1 MPGLEEV
8 IAEIERRV
16 SEERG
21 LTETGDLVREFVS
34 PEELSEIIAGL
45 LNFGEETE
53 VAERVWKLLGLIGP
67 EDSLADAY
75 TESYQSSVVGFFQ
88 PSKDRIV
95 VAQSGDGLGA
105 YAELVYAHE
114 YVHALQYGT
123 HDIGALEEA
132 VEDNSD
138 ADSAL
143 SALVE
148 GDASLVQQRYFQQ
161 HLTSRRSEIV
171 RTLDS
176 FPEGPEVP
184 AAVTDSLIFPYRAGP
199 RFVAALYRSGGWEA
213 VDRAFSNPPQS
224 TEQILHPDKYF
235 TEEAPIEVSLPE
247 LAAVLGEGWE
257 SKDDDVVG
265 EFGVI
270 LLLQTALEE
279 GAVQQ
284 AAEGWGGDRYA
295 YYAGPDGAELI
306 AMLAVWDSEDDA
318 DEFFEGY
325 TELLYG
331 LGAEDVVEES
341 AAASGILRGALHTI
355 HMVGD
360 QTLLIIATEAET
372 AETALG
378 AFSGFTPS

>member
-1 MPGLEEV
+1 VL
-8 IAEIERRV
+8 AEIERRV
-16 SEERG
+16 SKDRG
-21 LTETGDLVREFVS
+21 LTQTGDLVREFVS
-34 PEELSEIIAGL
+34 PEELSEIIGGL
-45 LNFGEETE
+45 LSFGEETE
-53 VAERVWKLLGLIGP
+53 VAERVWKLLGLIGQ

-88 PSKDRIV
+88 PSEDRIV

-132 VEDNSD
+132 VKDNSD
-138 ADSAL
+138 ADRAL
-143 SALVE
+143 TSLVE

-161 HLTSRRSEIV
+161 HLIARRSEILS
-171 RTLDS
+171 TLNS
-176 FPEGPEVP
+176 LPEGPDVP
-184 AAVTDSLIFPYRAGP
+184 VAVSDSLIFPYRAGP
-199 RFVAALYRSGGWEA
+199 RFVAALYRTGGWEA

-224 TEQILHPDKYF
+224 TEQILHPEKYL
-235 TEEAPIEVSLPE
+235 IEGDVPVEVTLPE
-247 LAAVLGEGWE
+247 VEAALGDGWE
-257 SKDDDVVG
+257 SKQDDVAG

-306 AMLAVWDSEDDA
+306 VMLTAWDSEDDA

-331 LGAEDVVEES
+331 LGAEDIVEES
-341 AAASGILRGALHTI
+341 AAASGILRDTMHTI
-355 HMVGD
+355 HIAGD

-378 AFSGFTPS
+378 AFSGFTPL

>member
-1 MPGLEEV
+1 MPGLAEV

-16 SEERG
+16 SEDRG

-34 PEELSEIIAGL
+34 PEELADIIAGL
-45 LNFGEETE
+45 LNFGEQTE

-88 PSKDRIV
+88 PSEDRIV

-123 HDIGALEEA
+123 HDLGALEEA
-132 VEDNSD
+132 VKDNSD
-138 ADSAL
+138 ADRAL
-143 SALVE
+143 TSLVE

-161 HLTSRRSEIV
+161 HLIPRRSEIL

-235 TEEAPIEVSLPE
+235 TEEAPIVVSLPE
-247 LAAVLGEGWE
+247 LAAALGEGWE
-257 SKDDDVVG
+257 SKQDDVVG

-279 GAVQQ
+279 SAVQQ

-306 AMLAVWDSEDDA
+306 VMLAAWDSEDDA

-331 LGAEDVVEES
+331 LGAEDIVEES
-341 AAASGILRGALHTI
+341 AAASGILRDTMHTI
-355 HMVGD
+355 HIAGD

-378 AFSGFTPS
+378 AFSGFTPL

>member
-34 PEELSEIIAGL
+34 PEELADIIAGL
-45 LNFGEETE
+45 LRFGEETE

-88 PSKDRIV
+88 PGKDRIV

-123 HDIGALEEA
+123 YDIGALEEA
-132 VEDNSD
+132 VDDNSD
-138 ADSAL
+138 ADTAL
-143 SALVE
+143 TSLIE
-148 GDASLVQQRYFQQ
+148 GDASLLQQRYFRQ
-161 HLTSRRSEIV
+161 HLVHRLDEIQ

-176 FPEGPEVP
+176 FPEGPDVP
-184 AAVTDSLIFPYRAGP
+184 PAVTDSLIFPYVAGP

-213 VDRAFSNPPQS
+213 VDRAFGNPPQS

-235 TEEAPIEVSLPE
+235 TEEAPLEVSLPE
-247 LAAVLGEGWE
+247 VEAALGDGWE
-257 SKDDDVVG
+257 SKQDDVVG

-295 YYAGPDGAELI
+295 YYAGPGGAEVI
-306 AMLAVWDSEDDA
+306 VMLAAWDSEDDA
-318 DEFFEGY
+318 EEFFEGY
-325 TELLYG
+325 AELLYG

-341 AAASGILRGALHTI
+341 AAASGILRGAMHAI
-355 HMVGD
+355 HVVGD

-372 AETALG
+372 ADAALG
-378 AFSGFTPS
+378 AFPGFTPS

>member
-34 PEELSEIIAGL
+34 PEDLADIIAGL
-45 LNFGEETE
+45 LTFGEETE

-75 TESYQSSVVGFFQ
+75 TESYQASVVGFFQ

-95 VAQSGDGLGA
+95 VVQSGDGLGA

-123 HDIGALEEA
+123 HDIDALEEA
-132 VEDNSD
+132 VKDNSD
-138 ADSAL
+138 ADTAL
-143 SALVE
+143 TSLIE
-148 GDASLVQQRYFQQ
+148 GDASLVQQVYFQD
-161 HLTSRRSEIV
+161 HLLSRRSEIL
-171 RTLDS
+171 RTVNSL
-176 FPEGPEVP
+176 PERSDVP
-184 AAVTDSLIFPYRAGP
+184 AAVSDSLIFPYVAGP
-199 RFVAALYRSGGWEA
+199 RFVGALFRSGGWEA

-235 TEEAPIEVSLPE
+235 TEEAPVEVSLPE

-306 AMLAVWDSEDDA
+306 VMLAAWDSEADA

-331 LGAEDVVEES
+331 LGAGDIAEES
-341 AAASGILRGALHTI
+341 AAASGILRGAMHAI

-378 AFSGFTPS
+378 AFPGFTPS

>member
-8 IAEIERRV
+8 LAEIERRV
-16 SEERG
+16 SEDRG

-34 PEELSEIIAGL
+34 PEEMAEIVAGL
-45 LNFGEETE
+45 LSFGEETK

-67 EDSLADAY
+67 DDSLADAY

-132 VEDNSD
+132 VKDNSD
-138 ADSAL
+138 ADTAL
-143 SALVE
+143 TSLVE

-161 HLTSRRSEIV
+161 HLIPRRSEIL

-235 TEEAPIEVSLPE
+235 TEEVPIEVSLPE

-306 AMLAVWDSEDDA
+306 VMLAAWDSEDDA

-341 AAASGILRGALHTI
+341 AAVSGVLRGAAHTI
-355 HMVGD
+355 LMTGGK
-360 QTLLIIATEAET
+360 TLLIIATEAET
-372 AETALG
+372 AEAALG
-378 AFSGFTPS
+378 AFPAFNAS

>member
-1 MPGLEEV
+1 MPSLEEV
-8 IAEIERRV
+8 LAEIERRV
-16 SEERG
+16 SDDRG

-34 PEELSEIIAGL
+34 QEEMADIIAGL
-45 LNFGEETE
+45 LSFGEETE
-53 VAERVWKLLGLIGP
+53 VAERVWKLFGLIGP

-88 PSKDRIV
+88 PSQDRIV
-95 VAQSGDGLGA
+95 VAQNGDGLGA

-123 HDIGALEEA
+123 YDIGELEEA
-132 VEDNSD
+132 VKDNAD
-138 ADSAL
+138 ADRAL
-143 SALVE
+143 TSLIE

-161 HLTSRRSEIV
+161 HLASRRSEIV

-176 FPEGPEVP
+176 LPERPDVP
-184 AAVTDSLIFPYRAGP
+184 AAVTDSLIFPYVAGP

-213 VDRAFSNPPQS
+213 VDRAFGNPPQS

-235 TEEAPIEVSLPE
+235 TEEAPLAVALPE
-247 LAAVLGEGWE
+247 LAAALGEGWE
-257 SKDDDVVG
+257 SKQDDVVG

-279 GAVQQ
+279 AAVQQ

-295 YYAGPDGAELI
+295 YYAGPDGAEI
-306 AMLAVWDSEDDA
+306 IVMLAAWDSEDDA

-325 TELLYG
+325 AELLYG
-331 LGAEDVVEES
+331 LGAADIAEES
-341 AAASGILRGALHTI
+341 GAVSGVLRGAAHTI
-355 HMVGD
+355 LMTGGE
-360 QTLLIIATEAET
+360 TLLIIATEAEA
-372 AETALG
+372 AEAALG
-378 AFSGFTPS
+378 AFPGFTSS